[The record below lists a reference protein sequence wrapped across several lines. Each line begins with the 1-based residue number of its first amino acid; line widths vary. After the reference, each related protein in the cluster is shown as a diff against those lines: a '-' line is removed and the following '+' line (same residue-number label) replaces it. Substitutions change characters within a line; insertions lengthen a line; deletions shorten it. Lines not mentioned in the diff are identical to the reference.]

1 MYSLL
6 FQAERLVSAHGGDSI
21 RQADTFS
28 DLLFKKFP
36 HRFQMLPGKI
46 LPFSRQL
53 FQNAP
58 DHVALQK
65 RRFAAHR
72 ITQHNRI
79 FLCGCIPLHQLIRLL
94 LQIFLFKKFLFKPI
108 KEIIAKRQ
116 AEVDGVYDEAEKA
129 REDAA
134 NAKTSYEQHLL
145 TAKEEADA
153 ITTRAMKNAREQSE
167 ALISDAKEEAAA
179 IREKA
184 EKDIAQEKKQ
194 AANEMKSEISV
205 LAVDLASKV
214 VRKEIDAADHEQL
227 IEQFIEELGDA
238 S

>member
-1 MYSLL
+1 MHSLL

-94 LQIFLFKKFLFKPI
+94 LQIFLRFQQVQRCLCHMRGGTRI
-108 KEIIAKRQ
+108 DNIADLQPGDILCWSADSSTADPTRCTHVGIYVG
-116 AEVDGVYDEAEKA
+116 AGTVDGKEY
-129 REDAA
+129 
-134 NAKTSYEQHLL
+134 KTG
-145 TAKEEADA
+145 
-153 ITTRAMKNAREQSE
+153 
-167 ALISDAKEEAAA
+167 
-179 IREKA
+179 
-184 EKDIAQEKKQ
+184 
-194 AANEMKSEISV
+194 V
-205 LAVDLASKV
+205 
-214 VRKEIDAADHEQL
+214 
-227 IEQFIEELGDA
+227 FIESSRGA
-238 S
+238 GKVRYWAFQKATYYTKRFMNAWRMF